1 MTTLATKRDFLT
13 LDDLTPEELRETLE
27 LARRLKS
34 GEVRDTPLV
43 GKTLIM
49 IFRKHSTRTRVSFE
63 IGMNQLGGD
72 AVFLSDRDSQMGRGE
87 SLQDTAKV
95 LSGYGDGLMVRTW
108 GHGELQV
115 FAEHAEIPVING
127 LTDLVHPCQI
137 LTDLLTMVEVFGE
150 VRDRTVAWVGD
161 GNNVAN
167 SWLRAARMMDFRI
180 RVACPEGYAPDD
192 DVSEWAAETGHA
204 EFVSDPV
211 QAVEGAH
218 VVVTDTWVSM
228 GQEEEH
234 AIREAA
240 FAPYRV
246 TTELMDR
253 AADDAVFMHC
263 LPAHRGHE
271 VDAEVIDGP
280 RSVVI
285 QEAHNRLHAQKAL
298 LVRLLGL
305 THP

>member
-13 LDDLTPEELRETLE
+13 LEDLTPEEILETLQ
-27 LARRLKS
+27 LARRMKA
-34 GEVRDTPLV
+34 GELQETPLV

-63 IGMNQLGGD
+63 IAMNQLGGD
-72 AVFLSDRDSQMGRGE
+72 AVFLADRDSQMGRGE
-87 SLQDTAKV
+87 SLEDTARV

-108 GHGELQV
+108 GHGELQI

-137 LTDLLTMVEVFGE
+137 LTDLLTMEEVFAELRG
-150 VRDRTVAWVGD
+150 RTVAWIGD

-180 RVACPEGYAPDD
+180 RVACPEGYAPDEAISAWA
-192 DVSEWAAETGHA
+192 SERGHA
-204 EFVSDPV
+204 EFISDPAEAV
-211 QAVEGAH
+211 QGAN

-228 GQEEEH
+228 GQEVEH
-234 AIREAA
+234 EIREAA
-240 FAPYRV
+240 FTPYRV
-246 TTELMDR
+246 TEELMSR
-253 AADDAVFMHC
+253 ASDDAVFMHC

-298 LVRLLGL
+298 LVRLLG
-305 THP
+305 

>member
-13 LDDLTPEELRETLE
+13 LDDLTPEEILETLA
-27 LARRLKS
+27 LARRMKA
-34 GEVRDTPLV
+34 GELRDTPLV

-63 IGMNQLGGD
+63 IAMNQLGGD
-72 AVFLSDRDSQMGRGE
+72 AVFLADRDSQMGRGE
-87 SLQDTAKV
+87 SLEDTARV

-108 GHGELQV
+108 GHGELQI

-137 LTDLLTMVEVFGE
+137 LTDLLTMTEIFGE
-150 VRDRTVAWVGD
+150 LQGRTVAWVGD

-167 SWLRAARMMDFRI
+167 SWLRAARMMDFRL
-180 RVACPEGYAPDD
+180 RVACPEGYAPDEA
-192 DVSEWAAETGHA
+192 VSAWASETGHA
-204 EFVSDPV
+204 EFIADPAE
-211 QAVEGAH
+211 AVEGVD

-228 GQEEEH
+228 GQEVEH

-240 FAPYRV
+240 FTPYRV
-246 TTELMDR
+246 TSELMAR
-253 AADDAVFMHC
+253 ASDDAVFMHC

-298 LVRLLGL
+298 LVRLLA
-305 THP
+305 